1 MSCCVFA
8 RMCLLEQDCIYQDMD
23 YDDQPAIHLW
33 LTDEEDRIVALCR
46 VCPAGTHMEEH
57 FEDNT
62 KKESE
67 LNEPP
72 TATKFNVTLKAL
84 VALLALLII
93 CYGIIQYRINLYKK

>member
-1 MSCCVFA
+1 
-8 RMCLLEQDCIYQDMD
+8 
-23 YDDQPAIHLW
+23 
-33 LTDEEDRIVALCR
+33 
-46 VCPAGTHMEEH
+46 MEEH
-57 FEDNT
+57 SEDNT

-72 TATKFNVTLKAL
+72 TATKFNVTLSL